1 MCASFAANTFLNIRR
16 NLMASTE
23 NQRSAV
29 KIITAVAAAAI
40 VWTSVFSVSAQAI
53 SNENS
58 TKTDTK
64 VSDGLLVLPNG
75 DAIVSNETSTTD
87 IDIIPAVSVDIK
99 VGTKDYKSY
108 DVPRST
114 VKDALEH
121 AKIKLGEYDTV
132 DKSLKAKVDD
142 DTKIKVNRVSFKKVV
157 KTKKVMYKTKKKK
170 TSSLY
175 VGQTKVKTKGKKG
188 TKKVTYTNKIVNGKV
203 TKTIVS
209 GTKIIKKSKKKVV
222 LVGTKRKN
230 YRMLVNNPTSFKTKS
245 SGGKGTFYDHNGKKV
260 AYKKIVTGPAT
271 AYSAQVGAYT
281 AVGSRVK
288 IGGIAVNPRQIPYG
302 SKCYI
307 ETPDKKLVYGYAVA
321 NDTGGFVYT
330 SSTVVDLFYPLEST
344 CNTWG
349 RRTVN
354 IYVLA

>member
-1 MCASFAANTFLNIRR
+1 MAN
-16 NLMASTE
+16 TE
-23 NQRSAV
+23 NQHSAV

-58 TKTDTK
+58 THTDTQ
-64 VSDGLLVLPNG
+64 VSEAALVLPNG
-75 DAIVSNETSTTD
+75 DTLVSNDTADVD
-87 IDIIPAVSVDIK
+87 IVPAVSVDIK
-99 VGTKDYKSY
+99 VGTNDYKSY
-108 DVPRST
+108 DVPKST
-114 VKDALEH
+114 VKDALNH
-121 AKIKLGEYDTV
+121 ANIRLGEYDTV
-132 DKSLKAKVDD
+132 DKSLNAKVKDN
-142 DTKIKVNRVSFKKVV
+142 TKIKVNRVSFKKVV

-175 VGQTKVKTKGKKG
+175 VGQTKVQTKGKKG

-203 TKTIVS
+203 VKTIVS
-209 GTKIIKKSKKKVV
+209 GTKIIKNSKKKVV

-245 SGGKGTFYDHNGKKV
+245 SGGAGTFYDHNGKKV

-288 IGGIAVNPRQIPYG
+288 IGGVAVNPRQIPYG
-302 SKCYI
+302 SKVYI

-330 SSTVVDLFYPLEST
+330 SSTVCDLFYPLEST

-354 IYVLA
+354 IYVLK

>member
-1 MCASFAANTFLNIRR
+1 MAN
-16 NLMASTE
+16 TE
-23 NQRSAV
+23 NQHSAV

-58 TKTDTK
+58 THTDTQ
-64 VSDGLLVLPNG
+64 VSEGALVLPNG
-75 DAIVSNETSTTD
+75 DTLVSNDTADVD
-87 IDIIPAVSVDIK
+87 IVPAVSVDIK
-99 VGTKDYKSY
+99 VGTNDYKSY
-108 DVPRST
+108 DVPKST
-114 VKDALEH
+114 VKDALNH
-121 AKIKLGEYDTV
+121 ANIRLGEYDTV
-132 DKSLKAKVDD
+132 DKSLNAKVKDN
-142 DTKIKVNRVSFKKVV
+142 TKIKVNRVSFKKVV

-175 VGQTKVKTKGKKG
+175 VGQTKAQTKGKKG

-203 TKTIVS
+203 VKTIVS
-209 GTKIIKKSKKKVV
+209 GTKIIKNSKKKVV

-245 SGGKGTFYDHNGKKV
+245 SGGAGTFYDHNGKKV

-288 IGGIAVNPRQIPYG
+288 IGGVAVNPRQIPYG
-302 SKCYI
+302 SKVYI

-330 SSTVVDLFYPLEST
+330 SSTVCDLFYPLEST

-354 IYVLA
+354 IYVLK

>member
-1 MCASFAANTFLNIRR
+1 MAN
-16 NLMASTE
+16 TE

-53 SNENS
+53 SDESS
-58 TKTDTK
+58 THTDTK
-64 VSDGLLVLPNG
+64 VSDELLVLPNG
-75 DAIVSNETSTTD
+75 DAIVSNETAD
-87 IDIIPAVSVDIK
+87 LDIIPAVSVDIK
-99 VGTKDYKSY
+99 VGANAYKSY

-121 AKIKLGEYDTV
+121 ANIKLGEYDTV
-132 DKSLKAKVDD
+132 DKSLKAKVNEN
-142 DTKIKVNRVSFKKVV
+142 TKIKVNRISFKKVT
-157 KTKKVMYKTKKKK
+157 KTKKVMYKIKKKK
-170 TSSLY
+170 TAALL

-188 TKKVTYTNKIVNGKV
+188 TKKVTYTKKIVNGKV
-203 TKTIVS
+203 TKTIIS

-222 LVGTKRKN
+222 LVGTRRKN
-230 YRMLVNNPTSFKTKS
+230 YTMLVNNPTSFNTKS
-245 SGGKGTFYDHNGKKV
+245 KGGIGTIYDHNGKKI
-260 AYKKIVTGPAT
+260 AYKKLVSGPAT

-288 IGGIAVNPRQIPYG
+288 IGGVAVDPRVIPYG
-302 SKCYI
+302 SKLYI
-307 ETPDKKLVYGYAVA
+307 QSPDGSYVYGYAVA

-330 SSTVVDLFYPLEST
+330 SNTVVDLFYPLEST

-349 RRTVN
+349 RRNVN
-354 IYVLA
+354 IYVLV

>member
-1 MCASFAANTFLNIRR
+1 MAN
-16 NLMASTE
+16 TE

-53 SNENS
+53 SDENS
-58 TKTDTK
+58 HTNNK
-64 VSDGLLVLPNG
+64 VSDELLVLPNG
-75 DAIVSNETSTTD
+75 DAIVSNETAD
-87 IDIIPAVSVDIK
+87 IDIVPAVTVNIK
-99 VGTKDYKSY
+99 EGAKAYKKY
-108 DVPRST
+108 DVPKST
-114 VKDALEH
+114 VKEALEH
-121 AKIKLGEYDTV
+121 ANIKLGEYDTV
-132 DKSLKAKVDD
+132 DKSLKTQVKEN
-142 DTKIKVNRVSFKKVV
+142 TNIKVTRVSFKKVS

-170 TSSLY
+170 TASLL
-175 VGQTKVKTKGKKG
+175 VGQKKVKVKGKKG
-188 TKKVTYTNKIVNGKV
+188 KKKVTYTQKVVNGKV
-203 TKTIVS
+203 VKTIVS

-222 LVGTKRKN
+222 LVGTRRKN
-230 YRMLVNNPTSFKTKS
+230 YRMLVNNPTKFKTKS
-245 SGGKGTFYDHNGKKV
+245 KGGIGTFYDHNGKKV
-260 AYKKIVTGPAT
+260 AYKKKVSGPAT

-288 IGGIAVNPRQIPYG
+288 IGGVAVNPRQIPYG
-302 SKCYI
+302 SKVYI
-307 ETPDKKLVYGYAVA
+307 QTPDGKLVYGYAVA

-349 RRTVN
+349 RRTVD

>member
-1 MCASFAANTFLNIRR
+1 
-16 NLMASTE
+16 MATTE

-40 VWTSVFSVSAQAI
+40 VWTSVFPVSAQAI

-58 TKTDTK
+58 TNTDTK

-75 DAIVSNETSTTD
+75 DAIVKDDAADLDLD
-87 IDIIPAVSVDIK
+87 IVPAVSVDIK
-99 VGTKDYKSY
+99 VGAKDYKTY
-108 DVPRST
+108 DVPKST
-114 VKDALEH
+114 VKGALNH

-132 DKSLKAKVDD
+132 DKSLKAPVDE
-142 DTKIKVNRVSFKKVV
+142 DTKIKVNRISFKKVT
-157 KTKKVMYKTKKKK
+157 KTKKVMYKTVKKK
-170 TSSLY
+170 TSALY
-175 VGQTKVKTKGKKG
+175 SGQTKVKTKGVKG
-188 TKKVTYTNKIVNGKV
+188 VKKVTYTKKIVNGKT

-209 GTKIIKKSKKKVV
+209 GTKILKNSKKKVV

-230 YRMLVNNPTSFKTKS
+230 YRMLVNNPTSYKTKS
-245 SGGKGTFYDHNGKKV
+245 SGGIGTFYDHNGKKV
-260 AYKKIVTGPAT
+260 AYKKKVTGPAT

-288 IGGIAVNPRQIPYG
+288 IGGVAVNPRQIPYG
-302 SKCYI
+302 SKVYI

>member
-1 MCASFAANTFLNIRR
+1 MAN
-16 NLMASTE
+16 TE

-53 SNENS
+53 SDENS
-58 TKTDTK
+58 HTDTQ
-64 VSDGLLVLPNG
+64 VSDELLVLPNG
-75 DAIVSNETSTTD
+75 DAIVSNETAELD
-87 IDIIPAVSVDIK
+87 IVPAVTVDIK
-99 VGTKDYKSY
+99 VGAKAYKSY

-121 AKIKLGEYDTV
+121 ANIKLGEYDTV
-132 DKSLKAKVDD
+132 DQSLKAKVTEN
-142 DTKIKVNRVSFKKVV
+142 TKIKVNRVSFKKVT

-170 TSSLY
+170 TAALY
-175 VGQTKVKTKGKKG
+175 EGETKVEVKGKKG
-188 TKKVTYTNKIVNGKV
+188 TKEVTYTNKIVNGKV

-209 GTKIIKKSKKKVV
+209 GTKIIKKSKKKVL
-222 LVGTKRKN
+222 LVGTKRKG
-230 YRMLVNNPTSFKTKS
+230 YSMLVNNPTSFKTKS
-245 SGGKGTFYDHNGKKV
+245 SGGIGTFYDHNGKKV
-260 AYKKIVTGPAT
+260 AYKKIVSGPAT
-271 AYSAQVGAYT
+271 AYSAEVGMYT

-288 IGGIAVNPRQIPYG
+288 IGGVAVNPRQIPYG
-302 SKCYI
+302 SKVYI

-349 RRTVN
+349 RRNVN